1 MRTPTGKSWWVRADE
16 ALLRYVREQ
25 SGGGPAPESDA
36 RALAQMARFRR
47 VLAALGLADLAALGV
62 ARKA

>member
-16 ALLRYVREQ
+16 ALLRYVRKQ
-25 SGGGPAPESDA
+25 GGGPAPASDA